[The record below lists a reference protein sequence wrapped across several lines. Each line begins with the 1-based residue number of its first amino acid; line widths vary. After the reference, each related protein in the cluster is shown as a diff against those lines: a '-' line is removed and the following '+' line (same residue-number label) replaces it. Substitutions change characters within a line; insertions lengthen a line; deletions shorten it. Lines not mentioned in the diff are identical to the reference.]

1 VNRSAPALPTTSTD
15 GETVTTL
22 PLVAPDTW
30 QDQAACGDADADL
43 FFSLDEDDQREAL
56 AYCDACPVRSACLEQ
71 AVRNREQYGIWGGM
85 REQDRRRLT
94 RERRQAA

>member
-1 VNRSAPALPTTSTD
+1 
-15 GETVTTL
+15 VTTL

-30 QDQAACGDADADL
+30 QDHAACGDADADL

-56 AYCDACPVRSACLEQ
+56 AYCDGCPVRSACLEQ
-71 AVRNREQYGIWGGM
+71 AVRDREQYGIWGGM
-85 REQDRRRLT
+85 REPDRRRLT